1 MADDKPIIDFGNAP
15 RDLQL
20 LIDRLKLADGV
31 ILKISQDALTAG
43 RNLSNIQLPS
53 DLASFT
59 ADNQRLTAQIQAQA
73 QALSQLQ
80 NQYNTLSRQRQQ
92 SSQRTAEESVNQGIL
107 NRNALEAARINS
119 TLAGAYMRLSAQQ
132 SQASRNLQDL
142 VVRGRL
148 ATQTQREYDRELRTA
163 QRDFNTLNQRITAA
177 DRAVGR
183 FNRNVGNYPMQA
195 VRGLKDL
202 LGAFG
207 LVGGVTLAAGIFK
220 DIFEKTKEIQS
231 LNMALKQV
239 TETNELFAQSQAF
252 LSRISEAY
260 GANINDLT
268 KQFTQFYVS
277 AKDKISGSEIEQIFE
292 SITKAGAS
300 MGLSTEQQEKAFLA
314 LNQMM
319 SKGTIQAEEL
329 RGQLGEA
336 LPGSLG
342 IMAKAVGVTENKLAE
357 MMKAGELLA
366 ADVLPKFAKQLEITY
381 GIDNVNRIDNLASAQ
396 NRLSNAWTRF
406 VGGLDEDGNKLS
418 AFFSGALKVITK
430 IVEGTTLLLQSEET
444 KRANQ
449 LTKFRQ
455 DGYNSTLNYY
465 KSLDEIKKQ
474 DLINDK
480 VYTQE
485 KIDQETKEFN
495 RLKGRN
501 LILKAI
507 TPERR
512 FGMNKEELTALV
524 AGEAEI
530 EQNKEKMKAI
540 NNLLASRTGNVKAV
554 NELLN
559 ADKKAVAVTK
569 ELTKAELKAIEDRLK
584 ALYDASK
591 KELELQIAKNDVVL
605 NNEDNY
611 YTDRL
616 TALDKNNA
624 IRLKIAKLDYDEHFR
639 LSEGDKNKQRSA
651 QIDFEIAKLSIA
663 EKYGKER
670 IALEKLQLKSIGIDK
685 PKEDKTL
692 EGSSK
697 KAIETLEQQQEA
709 IAKTKEYME
718 ELKKATN
725 EWLGSFSS
733 DFLQNSGFGSLET
746 FFDGSFDKLL
756 AGAETVE
763 EKFAVTFNAI
773 AESAQEAFNFISNAS
788 QANFDAEYSRLESQ
802 KEIALQFAG
811 DSAAARAK
819 IEEDAEAKKKEI
831 ANREFK
837 AKQKQAIFNIAIDT
851 AQAIVST
858 YAQVPKV
865 DFGVSATTLALI
877 IGGIGAAQIAMV
889 AAQKVP
895 QYWKGTDNAPAGLA
909 YTNERGA
916 EIHTDRLGNIKDLGD
931 NKGARLTMMEAGD
944 KVYTAE
950 QSKMLLFNDD
960 LNYML
965 KSSGVSLNAKINQ
978 TNGMTAQEMDYVIG
992 KHFAKIQTNH
1002 TSFDKNGI
1010 RQWSERNG
1018 NKTIINNARGEGKGF
1033 SI

>member
-20 LIDRLKLADGV
+20 LIDRLKIADGV

-43 RNLSNIQLPS
+43 RNLSSIQLPS

-107 NRNALEAARINS
+107 NRNALESARINS

-163 QRDFNTLNQRITAA
+163 QSNFNTLNQRITAA

-260 GANINDLT
+260 GTNINDLT

-342 IMAKAVGVTENKLAE
+342 IMAKAVGVTEKKLAE
-357 MMKAGELLA
+357 MMKAGDLLA
-366 ADVLPKFAKQLEITY
+366 SDVLPKFARQLEITY
-381 GIDNVNRIDNLASAQ
+381 GVDNVKRIDNLTTAQ
-396 NRLSNAWTRF
+396 NRFANAWTSF
-406 VGGLDEDGNKLS
+406 VAGLDEDGNKLS
-418 AFFSGALKVITK
+418 SFLGKTMGVLTK
-430 IVEGTTLLLQSEET
+430 ILEGTTLLFQSEEVT
-444 KRANQ
+444 RKKA
-449 LTKFRQ
+449 LDKFRQ

-540 NNLLASRTGNVKAV
+540 NNLLASRIGNVKAV

-569 ELTKAELKAIEDRLK
+569 ELTKEELKAIEDRLK

-624 IRLKIAKLDYDEHFR
+624 IRLKIAELDYDEHFR

-692 EGSSK
+692 EESSK

-733 DFLQNSGFGSLET
+733 EFLQNSGFGSLET

-788 QANFDAEYSRLESQ
+788 QANFDAEYARLENQ

-811 DSAAARAK
+811 DSAVARAK

-831 ANREFK
+831 ANRENK

-851 AQAIVST
+851 AQGIVSALAST
-858 YAQVPKV
+858 PPNVPL
-865 DFGVSATTLALI
+865 SIA
-877 IGGIGAAQIAMV
+877 IGAIGALQIGLV
-889 AAQKVP
+889 ASQKVP

-931 NKGARLTMMEAGD
+931 NKGARLTIMEAGD

-1010 RQWSERNG
+1010 RQWAERNG

-1033 SI
+1033 NV

>member
-43 RNLSNIQLPS
+43 RNLSSIQLPS

-107 NRNALEAARINS
+107 NRNALESARINS

-163 QRDFNTLNQRITAA
+163 QNEFNGLNTRVIAA

-195 VRGLKDL
+195 ARGIRDL
-202 LGAFG
+202 IGAFG
-207 LVGGVTLAAGIFK
+207 VAGGVALFAGMVKGAF
-220 DIFEKTKEIQS
+220 DTAKELQS
-231 LNMALKQV
+231 LNLALLSV
-239 TETNELFAQSQAF
+239 TGSQEEFANQQAF
-252 LSRISEAY
+252 LTGIADKY
-260 GANINDLT
+260 GLELKGLT
-268 KQFTQFYVS
+268 EQYVSFYVA
-277 AKDKISGSEIEQIFE
+277 AKGKLEGKQIQEVFENISKSGS
-292 SITKAGAS
+292 AL
-300 MGLSTEQQEKAFLA
+300 GLSNDNLKRSFMA
-314 LNQMM
+314 LNQML
-319 SKGTIQAEEL
+319 SKGKVASEEL
-329 RGQLGEA
+329 RGQLAEA
-336 LPGSLG
+336 MPG
-342 IMAKAVGVTENKLAE
+342 AVQAMTRAVQKLHPEIKNLTDNGLFKMIKDGKILAE
-357 MMKAGELLA
+357 E
-366 ADVLPKFAKQLEITY
+366 VLPETSRQLLILTGADKATGIETLSKLTNRFTNSWTKLIESINNSDSSGFSKFVKSI
-381 GIDNVNRIDNLASAQ
+381 
-396 NRLSNAWTRF
+396 
-406 VGGLDEDGNKLS
+406 VGGLTTIMDFTGLLFKDEKQLQEYFKDIGKQKGLQDFQDIMKN
-418 AFFSGALKVITK
+418 I
-430 IVEGTTLLLQSEET
+430 GTTSKENIEATKQEMLSRERENIRVNQAIIKSEKE
-444 KRANQ
+444 KRASLLGGDRALGHLQ
-449 LTKFRQ
+449 TKLEE
-455 DGYNSTLNYY
+455 DALVSLG
-465 KSLDEIKKQ
+465 KSLAI
-474 DLINDK
+474 I
-480 VYTQE
+480 
-485 KIDQETKEFN
+485 
-495 RLKGRN
+495 
-501 LILKAI
+501 KAI
-507 TPERR
+507 KEDDLQTDKKRVVVT
-512 FGMNKEELTALV
+512 EELT
-524 AGEAEI
+524 
-530 EQNKEKMKAI
+530 KE
-540 NNLLASRTGNVKAV
+540 
-554 NELLN
+554 
-559 ADKKAVAVTK
+559 
-569 ELTKAELKAIEDRLK
+569 ELKAIEDRLK
-584 ALYDASK
+584 ALYDANK

-670 IALEKLQLKSIGIDK
+670 IALEKLQLKPVGIDK

-692 EGSSK
+692 EESAK

-788 QANFDAEYSRLESQ
+788 QANFDAEYSRLENQ

-811 DSAAARAK
+811 DSAVARAK
-819 IEEDAEAKKKEI
+819 IEEDAESKKKEI
-831 ANREFK
+831 ANRENK

-851 AQAIVST
+851 AQGIVSALAST
-858 YAQVPKV
+858 PPNVPL
-865 DFGVSATTLALI
+865 SIA
-877 IGGIGAAQIAMV
+877 IGAIGALQIGLV
-889 AAQKVP
+889 ASKKVP

-1010 RQWSERNG
+1010 RQWAERNG

-1033 SI
+1033 SV

>member
-53 DLASFT
+53 DLANFT
-59 ADNQRLTAQIQAQA
+59 AENQRLTAQIQAQA
-73 QALSQLQ
+73 QALFQLQ

-107 NRNALEAARINS
+107 NRNALESARINS

-163 QRDFNTLNQRITAA
+163 QRDFNTLNQRITSA
-177 DRAVGR
+177 DQAVGR

-342 IMAKAVGVTENKLAE
+342 IMAKAVGVTEKKLAE
-357 MMKAGELLA
+357 MMKSGDLLA
-366 ADVLPKFAKQLEITY
+366 SDVLPKFARQLEITY
-381 GIDNVNRIDNLASAQ
+381 GVDNVKRIDNLATAQ
-396 NRLSNAWTRF
+396 NRFSNAWISF
-406 VGGLDEDGNKLS
+406 VAGLDEDGNKLS
-418 AFFSGALKVITK
+418 SFFGKTMGVLTK
-430 IVEGTTLLLQSEET
+430 ILEGTTLLFESEEVT
-444 KRANQ
+444 RKKS
-449 LTKFRQ
+449 LDKFRQ

-480 VYTQE
+480 TYTQE

-507 TPERR
+507 MPEKS
-512 FGMNKEELTALV
+512 GVMNTLDYNAMI
-524 AGEAEI
+524 AGEEEI
-530 EQNKEKMKAI
+530 AQNKEKMKAI
-540 NNLLASRTGNVKAV
+540 NNLLASRIGNVKAV

-569 ELTKAELKAIEDRLK
+569 ELTKTELKAIEDHLK

-591 KELELQIAKNDVVL
+591 KELELQIAKNDAVL

-624 IRLKIAKLDYDEHFR
+624 IRLKIAKLDYNEHFR

-663 EKYGKER
+663 EKYTKER

-692 EGSSK
+692 EESSK
-697 KAIETLEQQQEA
+697 KAIETLEQQQLA
-709 IAKTKEYME
+709 IAKTKEYMG

-733 DFLQNSGFGSLET
+733 EFLQNSGFGSLET

-756 AGAETVE
+756 AGDQPVE

-773 AESAQEAFNFISNAS
+773 AESAQEAFNFMSNAS

-802 KEIALQFAG
+802 KEIQLKFAG
-811 DSAAARAK
+811 DSASARAK
-819 IEEDAEAKKKEI
+819 IEEDAETKKKEI
-831 ANREFK
+831 ANRENK

-851 AQAIVST
+851 AQGIVSALAST
-858 YAQVPKV
+858 PPNVPL
-865 DFGVSATTLALI
+865 SIA
-877 IGGIGAAQIAMV
+877 IGAIGALQIGLV
-889 AAQKVP
+889 ASKKVP

-916 EIHTDRLGNIKDLGD
+916 EIHTDRLGNIKDFGD

-1018 NKTIINNARGEGKGF
+1018 NKTIINNAIGEGKGF
-1033 SI
+1033 RV